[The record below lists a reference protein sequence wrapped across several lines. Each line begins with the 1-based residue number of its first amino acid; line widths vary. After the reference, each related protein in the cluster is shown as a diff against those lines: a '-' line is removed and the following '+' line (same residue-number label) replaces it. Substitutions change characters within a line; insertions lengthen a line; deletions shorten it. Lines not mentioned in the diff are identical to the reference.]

1 MPADRQWVPAG
12 AGRARE
18 VLQYAARMADLLA
31 AAGEP
36 SSSGQTGVGDHPS
49 PPAPRGPRRWPGRS
63 LFDRA
68 TGIVLAVF
76 AVSRLA
82 ALLAGVRFDTEWV
95 STSWQIADTELLRNR
110 LFETV
115 WYGHSQPPVLNTA
128 IGLALKY
135 SPLSLTGTFFVIYTV
150 LGVVLTIA
158 LVDLLRRLG
167 TSRVTQVVVTSLV
180 IVSPPVVLYGHWLSY
195 EFPTAVGLVVIVDL
209 LAAYVGRPKASTL
222 AALMGVTTACI
233 LTRSL
238 LHPALFLM
246 VLAVARL
253 ARRPDSTRRAV
264 ILAVVLPGLVLS
276 VFVVRNL
283 VLWGQPSL
291 SSWSGMNLAH
301 AVLPGTSID
310 HRSELV
316 AQGRLSPLALRRTF
330 QDYDEYVSA
339 VPPCVVEHPEVAEVA
354 RPKKGSGATNF
365 DYECFLPVFDRY
377 QDDALKSIWI
387 DPAAY
392 ARQELFASYL
402 FFGPSDRYD
411 AVRGN
416 QARLGPLNELYER
429 LNLVVKVRPVVTSD
443 PLFGKGLGD
452 QGRPRFRLPVSL
464 VAIATTFAVIGAA
477 AVAAW
482 RWARS
487 GATTT
492 RVVIAVIGGI
502 VVFVMVFGNAF
513 EVGENQRFRFL
524 VEPLVWVVVGFLVD
538 RAVRRRRA
546 VRPSPG

>member
-1 MPADRQWVPAG
+1 VPADRQWVPAG

>member
-1 MPADRQWVPAG
+1 
-12 AGRARE
+12 
-18 VLQYAARMADLLA
+18 MADLLA

>member
-524 VEPLVWVVVGFLVD
+524 VD